1 MNEALPTLLFPF
13 ERGILDAPQAGERM
27 LLFGAGA
34 GLRLPADF
42 NAELHVVQDFRPDF
56 LALAKAGF
64 SVEPQAKGEG
74 YDAALL
80 LLGRHRREN
89 EARFAEA
96 LSRVRPGGL
105 ITAAGTKKDGAP
117 GLARRICELFQTE
130 DRLSK
135 HHGVV
140 FWLRRPEVLDAETL
154 AALSAPASSSPERYV
169 TATGGFSEG
178 VVDPG
183 SKLLADS
190 LPGDVSGAVADFA
203 AGWGYLS
210 LRAAER
216 YSISALDLYEAHF
229 PSLQAAKRNFAARAP
244 NTDCRFFWHDL
255 LSEPVVHRYDAI
267 LMNPP
272 FHRGRAA
279 EPDMGRA
286 MIGVAAKSLKPGGRL
301 FLVANRGLPYEAAM
315 QEAFSRHGELRRD
328 ETYKILW
335 GQK

>member
-1 MNEALPTLLFPF
+1 MHEALPTLLFPF
-13 ERGILDAPQAGERM
+13 ERGVLDPPEEGKHA

-34 GLRLPADF
+34 GLKLPADF
-42 NAELHVVQDFRPDF
+42 GAELHVVQDFRPDF
-56 LALAKAGF
+56 LALVKAGF
-64 SVEPQAKGEG
+64 SASPQAEGED

-89 EARFAEA
+89 EARLAEA
-96 LSRVRPGGL
+96 LRRVRPGGL
-105 ITAAGTKKDGAP
+105 IAAAGTRKDGAAA
-117 GLARRICELFQTE
+117 LAKRTGELFQAG

-140 FWLRRPEVLDAETL
+140 FWLHRPKALNAEVLK
-154 AALSAPASSSPERYV
+154 ALSAPASPSPEEYE

-178 VVDPG
+178 VVDAG

-190 LPGDVSGAVADFA
+190 LPDDISGAVADFG

-216 YSISALDLYEAHF
+216 YSLFALHLYEAHF
-229 PSLQAAKRNFAARAP
+229 PSLEAARRNLAARAP
-244 NTDCRFFWHDL
+244 GTDCRFFWHDL
-255 LSEPVVHRYDAI
+255 LSEPVEQRYDVI

-272 FHRGRAA
+272 FHHGRAA

-286 MIGVAAKSLKPGGRL
+286 MIGVAAKSLRPGGRL
-301 FLVANRGLPYEAAM
+301 FLVANRGLPYEPALR
-315 QEAFSRHGELRRD
+315 EGFSRHGELRRD

>member
-13 ERGILDAPQAGERM
+13 ERGVLDPPQAGKSV

-64 SVEPQAKGEG
+64 SVSPQAEGEG

-89 EARFAEA
+89 EARLGEA
-96 LSRVRPGGL
+96 LRRVRPGGL
-105 ITAAGTKKDGAP
+105 IAAAGTKKDGAA
-117 GLARRICELFQTE
+117 GFASRISEFLRIE

-140 FWLRRPEVLDAETL
+140 FWLHRPEVLDAAAL
-154 AALSAPASSSPERYV
+154 AALSAPASSSPEQYE
-169 TATGGFSEG
+169 TAAGGFSEG
-178 VVDPG
+178 TVDPG

-190 LPGDVSGAVADFA
+190 LPDDISGAVADFA

-229 PSLQAAKRNFAARAP
+229 PSLEAARRNLAARAA
-244 NTDCRFFWHDL
+244 NTECRFFWHDL
-255 LSEPVVHRYDAI
+255 LIEPVAHRYDAI